1 LVPRISL
8 EVSWLVNEFCHVSV
22 LYADCLPH
30 ELSSGMLGNKAYASR
45 NSPLT
50 QKNILHD
57 LQRATISPRS
67 WYAFARDLMRAEY
80 LEEVVSEWKG
90 REPMI
95 DLFLNFL
102 SQGSNG
108 WDQLWDLTRPRLEE
122 YKQKFGSVWSPIADS
137 VLSRL
142 SQLSHVEWTA
152 DEIRVHFVDCLNGG
166 FAWHDSIAFA
176 TLPDIEVQ
184 KKFLAHELSELITPS
199 SLVEKELGKARLD
212 PEIAHTVVDMIA
224 YFSVKDFIAKPVGPN
239 IERKGVVPNK
249 NYYPKVEELYPLFE
263 EYSENPS
270 EHDDFAS
277 LVKKII
283 VTLKTS

>member
-1 LVPRISL
+1 
-8 EVSWLVNEFCHVSV
+8 
-22 LYADCLPH
+22 
-30 ELSSGMLGNKAYASR
+30 MLGNKVYVSR
-45 NSPLT
+45 NSQLRKNSILREL
-50 QKNILHD
+50 QK
-57 LQRATISPRS
+57 APISPRS
-67 WYAFARDLMRAEY
+67 WYAFARDLMRTGDF
-80 LEEVVSEWKG
+80 EEVVSDWKG
-90 REPMI
+90 REPMT
-95 DLFLNFL
+95 DVFLNIL
-102 SQGSNG
+102 SHGSNG
-108 WDQLWDLTRPRLEE
+108 WEQIWELTRPRLEE

-142 SQLSHVEWTA
+142 SQLAHVEWTA

-184 KKFLAHELSELITPS
+184 KKFLTHELSELITPS
-199 SLVEKELGKARLD
+199 PFVTRELGKSSLD
-212 PEIAHTVVDMIA
+212 PEIAHTMVDMLA
-224 YFSVKDFIAKPVGPN
+224 YFSVKDFIAKPVDPN

-263 EYSENPS
+263 EYSKNPS
-270 EHDDFAS
+270 EHDDFGS

>member
-1 LVPRISL
+1 LVPKISL
-8 EVSWLVNEFCHVSV
+8 EVNRLVNEFCHVSV
-22 LYADCLPH
+22 LYANCLPD
-30 ELSSGMLGNKAYASR
+30 ELSSGMLGNKRYVSR
-45 NSPLT
+45 NAPLI
-50 QKNILHD
+50 QNNILHD
-57 LQRATISPRS
+57 LQRATISPGS
-67 WYAFARDLMRAEY
+67 WYAFARDLMRAED

-90 REPMI
+90 RQPMT
-95 DLFLNFL
+95 DLFLNIL
-102 SQGSNG
+102 SRGSNG
-108 WDQLWDLTRPRLEE
+108 WEQIWDMTRPRLEE
-122 YKQKFGSVWSPIADS
+122 YKDKFGSLWSPIADS

-166 FAWHDSIAFA
+166 FAWRDSVAFA

-184 KKFLAHELSELITPS
+184 KKFLAHELSELVTPS
-199 SLVEKELGKARLD
+199 LLVTKELGKARLD

-224 YFSVKDFIAKPVGPN
+224 YFSIKDFIAKPEHPN
-239 IERKGVVPNK
+239 MERKGVVPNK
-249 NYYPKVEELYPLFE
+249 NYYRKVEELYPLFE
-263 EYSENPS
+263 EYSEDPL